1 MKKRKIM
8 YTVFFIFL
16 ITITCI
22 IVDINR
28 KGIKNKREKV
38 LSAENNSITE
48 APGIIS
54 EEQQHNYYFKAMKN
68 EQEEINYVKENG
80 KFTEDSRH
88 PYHYVYKINGMKV
101 TKKEYKKYVDALKKE
116 KAITASKLKW
126 RQ

>member
-38 LSAENNSITE
+38 LSAENNSIK
-48 APGIIS
+48 IS
-54 EEQQHNYYFKAMKN
+54 QDNSTDVS
-68 EQEEINYVKENG
+68 IN
-80 KFTEDSRH
+80 
-88 PYHYVYKINGMKV
+88 
-101 TKKEYKKYVDALKKE
+101 
-116 KAITASKLKW
+116 
-126 RQ
+126 

>member
-38 LSAENNSITE
+38 LSAENNSIK
-48 APGIIS
+48 IS
-54 EEQQHNYYFKAMKN
+54 QDN
-68 EQEEINYVKENG
+68 
-80 KFTEDSRH
+80 S
-88 PYHYVYKINGMKV
+88 
-101 TKKEYKKYVDALKKE
+101 TKKIEILRKVGN
-116 KAITASKLKW
+116 I
-126 RQ
+126 

>member
-54 EEQQHNYYFKAMKN
+54 ESNSIIIILKN
-68 EQEEINYVKENG
+68 EE
-80 KFTEDSRH
+80 
-88 PYHYVYKINGMKV
+88 
-101 TKKEYKKYVDALKKE
+101 
-116 KAITASKLKW
+116 
-126 RQ
+126 